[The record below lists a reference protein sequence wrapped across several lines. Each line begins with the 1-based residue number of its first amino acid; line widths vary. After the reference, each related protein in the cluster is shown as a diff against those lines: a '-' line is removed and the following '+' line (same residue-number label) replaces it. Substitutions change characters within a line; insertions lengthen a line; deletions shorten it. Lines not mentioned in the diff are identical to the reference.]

1 MDTLL
6 SGLLLYL
13 VVAWGIITGL
23 LILLLLY
30 RKTIASKEEDQ
41 LFLDGAED
49 RLAAEQQEVTA
60 RLAQLSK
67 PITALAVLSGVL
79 LLVISGMWISERMS
93 PFM

>member
-13 VVAWGIITGL
+13 VVTWGIITGL

-60 RLAQLSK
+60 RLARLSK
-67 PITALAVLSGVL
+67 PIMALAVLSGVL